1 MPHCF
6 FTILSFTRIAKNEII
21 LVMIKG
27 GVNMDIQFFGAAKMV
42 TGSNYLI
49 TTDKYK
55 LIIDCGMFQGSEE
68 IERLNYEPFPYNPA
82 DIDYLILSH
91 AHIDHSGRIPKLVK
105 DGFKG
110 RIISTKATF
119 DLCKIMLMDSAKIQE
134 ADVEWENR
142 KRQRAGKKAI
152 EPLYTMEE
160 AEISL
165 KFFETYLYGQKII
178 VNEDIELMFRDA
190 GHMLGSSIIELWIK
204 EKGDSYKIVFSGDLG
219 MPNRPI
225 LNDPEYID
233 DSDYL
238 IIESTYGDR
247 IHEEFA
253 KSTERLIEII
263 NKTVIRGGSVI
274 IPAFA
279 VGRTQE
285 LIYELNKYYEYNN
298 QIEEYM
304 KIPIYVDS
312 PMALMATEA
321 FQTNSSSFDDEAKS
335 LILKGDNPFKFPNLR
350 YIKDQNE
357 SMALNKYKFPKVI
370 ISSSGMATAGR
381 IRHHL
386 KHNLWDEKNSLVFVG
401 YQAEGT
407 LGRIILNGAK
417 RVKILGEEVAVK
429 AEIYNLEGF
438 SGHADQIM
446 LLDWIRKFKNK
457 PKKIFIVHGE
467 EEAANTLANLIEEEF
482 NIDTIVPNIGDKFEI
497 EKQTIELKE
506 RAERDTLD
514 LEESIRKELEYIYNQ
529 FQSLDERKD
538 RLLDH
543 ELLDKKYDSIKNILI
558 LLQQNL
564 MDLNMLLGR

>member
-1 MPHCF
+1 
-6 FTILSFTRIAKNEII
+6 
-21 LVMIKG
+21 
-27 GVNMDIQFFGAAKMV
+27 MDIQFCGAAKMV
-42 TGSNYLI
+42 TGSNFLL

-55 LIIDCGMFQGSEE
+55 ILVDCGMFQGNEE
-68 IERLNYEPFPYNPA
+68 LERMNFKPFPYNPA
-82 DIDYLILSH
+82 EIDYLILSH
-91 AHIDHSGRIPKLVK
+91 AHIDHSGRIPKLIK

-110 RIISTKATF
+110 RIISTKPTF

-142 KRQRAGKKAI
+142 KRQRAGEKPI
-152 EPLYTMEE
+152 EPLYTIEE

-165 KFFETYLYGQKII
+165 KFFETYLYGQRII

-190 GHMLGSSIIELWIK
+190 GHMLGSSIIELWIR
-204 EKGDSYKIVFSGDLG
+204 EKGDYLKIVFSGDLG

-225 LNDPEYID
+225 INDPEYID
-233 DSDYL
+233 DADYL

-247 IHEEFA
+247 IHEEFNR
-253 KSTERLIEII
+253 STEKLVEII
-263 NKTVIRGGSVI
+263 NKTVIRGGTVI
-274 IPAFA
+274 IPSFA

-285 LIYELNKYYEYNN
+285 LIYKLNKYYEYNEE
-298 QIEEYM
+298 IEEYM

-312 PMALMATEA
+312 PMAVMATEA
-321 FQTNSSSFDDEAKS
+321 FQANSSSFDDEAKG
-335 LILKGDNPFKFPNLR
+335 LILKGDNPFQFPNLR
-350 YIKDQNE
+350 YVKDQKE

-429 AEIYNLEGF
+429 AEIYDLEGF

-446 LLDWIRKFKNK
+446 LIDWIRKFKKK
-457 PKKIFIVHGE
+457 PERVFIVHGE
-467 EEAANTLANLIEEEF
+467 EKSSNTLANLIEEEF
-482 NIDTIVPNIGDKFEI
+482 NVETIIPNIGDKFNI
-497 EKQTIELKE
+497 EKQNIELTRRTLRE
-506 RAERDTLD
+506 PLD
-514 LEESIRKELEYIYNQ
+514 LEQSIMKDLEYIYNQ
-529 FQSLDERKD
+529 FQSLNTRKEQLIDEK
-538 RLLDH
+538 LL
-543 ELLDKKYDSIKNILI
+543 EKEYDSLKNILI
-558 LLQQNL
+558 LIQQNL
-564 MDLNMLLGR
+564 MDLNMMIGK